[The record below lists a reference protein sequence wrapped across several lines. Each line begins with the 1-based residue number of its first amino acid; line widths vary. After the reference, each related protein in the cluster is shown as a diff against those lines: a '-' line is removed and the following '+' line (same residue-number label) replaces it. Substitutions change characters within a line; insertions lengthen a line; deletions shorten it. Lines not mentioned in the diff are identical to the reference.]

1 MADLDRLGKEV
12 AAKFLFQQR
21 ATRAA
26 VSAATGEDR
35 MEIDSAEVGPELT
48 EEQHRQA
55 LDAES
60 RVVYLMDHRG
70 EDKCFDLKHMTL
82 NNITELGLH
91 LSPRFDLA
99 LRKVIDSWLAHSSA
113 TSLRPPSLI
122 CRGEKRIRAE
132 LYRVRDTY
140 KEDAAG
146 KACEQRG
153 EMGSGARADRKVSQ
167 GYHGRN
173 GSSRESSA

>member
-1 MADLDRLGKEV
+1 
-12 AAKFLFQQR
+12 
-21 ATRAA
+21 
-26 VSAATGEDR
+26 

-60 RVVYLMDHRG
+60 RDVYLMDHLG
-70 EDKCFDLKHMTL
+70 GDKCFERKHITL
-82 NNITELGLH
+82 NDITELGLH
-91 LSPRFDLA
+91 LSPRFDPA
-99 LRKVIDSWLAHSSA
+99 LREIIDSWLAHSSA

-140 KEDAAG
+140 KEDARQERHANSE
-146 KACEQRG
+146 ARWAAEREQQKSVARISWK
-153 EMGSGARADRKVSQ
+153 ERLFARVVCVNSQSGVKSQ
-167 GYHGRN
+167 RRVRN
-173 GSSRESSA
+173 

>member
-82 NNITELGLH
+82 NDITELGLH
-91 LSPRFDLA
+91 LSPRFDPA

-113 TSLRPPSLI
+113 TSLWPPSVAGI
-122 CRGEKRIRAE
+122 KRIRAE

-140 KEDAAG
+140 KEDARQERHANSE
-146 KACEQRG
+146 ARWAAEREQTDG
-153 EMGSGARADRKVSQ
+153 
-167 GYHGRN
+167 
-173 GSSRESSA
+173 

>member
-12 AAKFLFQQR
+12 AARFLFQQT

-70 EDKCFDLKHMTL
+70 EDC
-82 NNITELGLH
+82 
-91 LSPRFDLA
+91 
-99 LRKVIDSWLAHSSA
+99 V
-113 TSLRPPSLI
+113 
-122 CRGEKRIRAE
+122 
-132 LYRVRDTY
+132 
-140 KEDAAG
+140 
-146 KACEQRG
+146 
-153 EMGSGARADRKVSQ
+153 
-167 GYHGRN
+167 
-173 GSSRESSA
+173 